1 MNFPILSSLI
11 LLPIIGS
18 LFLLFSKDKNSNTG
32 KYVALF
38 TSFVNFLISI
48 YLWYQFDPTTSD
60 FQFVEDREWL
70 KGFINYKV
78 GIDGISILFI
88 VLTSLITPLCIIS
101 VNNTIKDRL
110 RDFLIAILVMESLM
124 IGVFCSLDLVIFY
137 LFFEA
142 GLIPMF
148 LIIGIWGGTRRVYS
162 AFKFFL
168 YTLLGSVLML
178 IAIISIY
185 WISGTTDITQLYE
198 LGIDTKYQNLL
209 WLAFFSS
216 FAVKTPMWP
225 VHTWLPDA
233 HVEAPTAGSV
243 LLAAILLK
251 MAGYGFI
258 RFSLGLFPVAS
269 DLFTPLVYALSLIA
283 IVYTSLVALMQ
294 EDMKKLIAYSSVAHM
309 GFVTL
314 GIFTITQQGIEG
326 SIVQMISHGLVSA
339 ALFLCVGVVYD
350 RMHSRLI
357 ATYGGLVSVMPK
369 YSILFMLFT
378 LAALGL
384 PGTSGFIGEFLILMG
399 AFKDNFLV
407 AVIAS
412 LGVIFGAAYMLW
424 LYRRVVFGEVKNKE
438 LLKMPDLDKSEKFI
452 FIFLILLGVTTFCT
466 YFIVKNKCLFIKNI
480 DPKDIIFKKPNNIAI
495 LNAPCGNVIIELY
508 PNISPNAVQRFVTLI
523 RSNAYENIAFHRVIE
538 NKLIQAGDLEFGKKG
553 NLDYGKIGTGKS
565 GLGTIK
571 SEIDNNF
578 NYTKGSVGLART
590 FKNDTEDSQFFII
603 LQDEPL
609 FEGEYTPV
617 GKVIYGLEVLKKIK
631 YGRRSEY
638 ILRPDFI
645 NWFKM
650 LN

>member
-11 LLPIIGS
+11 LLPTIGS
-18 LFLLFSKDKNSNTG
+18 LFLFFSKDKPNNNQTI

-38 TSFVNFLISI
+38 TSIVNFLISV

-60 FQFVEDREWL
+60 FQFVEDRQWI

-88 VLTSLITPLCIIS
+88 VLTTFITPLCILS
-101 VNNTIKDRL
+101 VNNTVKNRL
-110 RDFLIAILVMESLM
+110 RDFLIAILIMESFM
-124 IGVFCSLDLVIFY
+124 IGVFCALDLVIFY

-148 LIIGIWGGTRRVYS
+148 LIIGIWGGPRRVYS

-178 IAIISIY
+178 VAIISIY
-185 WISGTTDITQLYE
+185 WINGTTDVVKLYE

-258 RFSLGLFPVAS
+258 RFSLGLFPEAS
-269 DLFTPLVYALSLIA
+269 EIFTPLIYTLSVIAIIFTSLIA
-283 IVYTSLVALMQ
+283 LIQ

-314 GIFTITQQGIEG
+314 GIFTIQQQGIEG
-326 SIVQMISHGLVSA
+326 SIIQMISHGLVSA

-357 ATYGGLVSVMPK
+357 STYGGIVTLVPK
-369 YSILFMLFT
+369 YTVLFMIFT

-407 AVIAS
+407 AVLAS
-412 LGVIFGAAYMLW
+412 LGVILGAAYMLW
-424 LYRRVVFGEVKNKE
+424 LYKRVVFG
-438 LLKMPDLDKSEKFI
+438 
-452 FIFLILLGVTTFCT
+452 
-466 YFIVKNKCLFIKNI
+466 
-480 DPKDIIFKKPNNIAI
+480 
-495 LNAPCGNVIIELY
+495 
-508 PNISPNAVQRFVTLI
+508 
-523 RSNAYENIAFHRVIE
+523 
-538 NKLIQAGDLEFGKKG
+538 KLINEELKKLTDL
-553 NLDYGKIGTGKS
+553 N
-565 GLGTIK
+565 K
-571 SEIDNNF
+571 SEIVILISLAIPTLFFGFYPEPLMNTIEVSVKNLIDMYNF
-578 NYTKGSVGLART
+578 N
-590 FKNDTEDSQFFII
+590 
-603 LQDEPL
+603 
-609 FEGEYTPV
+609 
-617 GKVIYGLEVLKKIK
+617 
-631 YGRRSEY
+631 
-638 ILRPDFI
+638 I
-645 NWFKM
+645 N
-650 LN
+650 

>member
-1 MNFPILSSLI
+1 
-11 LLPIIGS
+11 
-18 LFLLFSKDKNSNTG
+18 
-32 KYVALF
+32 
-38 TSFVNFLISI
+38 
-48 YLWYQFDPTTSD
+48 
-60 FQFVEDREWL
+60 
-70 KGFINYKV
+70 
-78 GIDGISILFI
+78 
-88 VLTSLITPLCIIS
+88 
-101 VNNTIKDRL
+101 
-110 RDFLIAILVMESLM
+110 M
-124 IGVFCSLDLVIFY
+124 IGVFCSLDLVLFY

-185 WISGTTDITQLYE
+185 WINGTTDIVKLYE

-269 DLFTPLVYALSLIA
+269 ELFTPLIYILSVIAIIFTSLI
-283 IVYTSLVALMQ
+283 ALMQ

-314 GIFTITQQGIEG
+314 GIFTIQQQGIEG
-326 SIVQMISHGLVSA
+326 SIIQMISHGLVSA
-339 ALFLCVGVVYD
+339 ALFLSVGVVYD

-357 ATYGGLVSVMPK
+357 NTYGGIVSIIPK
-369 YSILFMLFT
+369 YSILLMIFV
-378 LAALGL
+378 LASLGL

-412 LGVIFGAAYMLW
+412 IGVILGAAYILW
-424 LYRRVVFGEVKNKE
+424 LYKRVVFGKIINQD
-438 LLKMPDLDKSEKFI
+438 LKQMIDLNRSE
-452 FIFLILLGVTTFCT
+452 
-466 YFIVKNKCLFIKNI
+466 LFILSSLAI
-480 DPKDIIFKKPNNIAI
+480 PILFFGFYPDPLISTIEVSINDLIEMYN
-495 LNAPCGNVIIELY
+495 LNLMA
-508 PNISPNAVQRFVTLI
+508 SKQ
-523 RSNAYENIAFHRVIE
+523 
-538 NKLIQAGDLEFGKKG
+538 
-553 NLDYGKIGTGKS
+553 
-565 GLGTIK
+565 
-571 SEIDNNF
+571 
-578 NYTKGSVGLART
+578 
-590 FKNDTEDSQFFII
+590 
-603 LQDEPL
+603 
-609 FEGEYTPV
+609 
-617 GKVIYGLEVLKKIK
+617 
-631 YGRRSEY
+631 
-638 ILRPDFI
+638 
-645 NWFKM
+645 
-650 LN
+650 

>member
-1 MNFPILSSLI
+1 MDFPILSSLI
-11 LLPIIGS
+11 LLPSIGA
-18 LFLLFSKDKNSNTG
+18 LFLLFSKDQSSNTG

-38 TSFVNFLISI
+38 TSYVNFLISI
-48 YLWYQFDPTTSD
+48 YLWFLFDPNSSN

-88 VLTSLITPLCIIS
+88 ILTTFVTPLCIIS
-101 VNNTIKDRL
+101 VNNTIKNRL
-110 RDFLIAILVMESLM
+110 RDFLIAILVMESFML
-124 IGVFCSLDLVIFY
+124 GVFCSLDLVIFY

-148 LIIGIWGGTRRVYS
+148 LIIGIWGGARRVYS

-178 IAIISIY
+178 VAIISIY
-185 WISGTTDITQLYE
+185 WITGTTDVIKLYE
-198 LGIDTKYQNLL
+198 IGIDYKYQNLL

-258 RFSLGLFPVAS
+258 RFSLGLFPLAS
-269 DLFTPLVYALSLIA
+269 ETFTPLVYILSLIA
-283 IVYTSLVALMQ
+283 IIYTSLVALMQ

-326 SIVQMISHGLVSA
+326 SIIQMLSHGFVAA
-339 ALFLCVGVVYD
+339 ALFFCVGVVYD

-369 YSILFMLFT
+369 YAILLMVFT
-378 LAALGL
+378 LAAIGL
-384 PGTSGFIGEFLILMG
+384 PGTTGFIGEFLILIG

-412 LGVIFGAAYMLW
+412 LGVILGAAYMLW
-424 LYRRVVFGEVKNKE
+424 LYRRVVFGELVNNN
-438 LLKMPDLDKSEKFI
+438 LLKIKDLDNSEKFI
-452 FIFLILLGVTTFCT
+452 LWSLAIPILFFGFYPEL
-466 YFIVKNKCLFIKNI
+466 L
-480 DPKDIIFKKPNNIAI
+480 NNT
-495 LNAPCGNVIIELY
+495 IE
-508 PNISPNAVQRFVTLI
+508 ISVNDL
-523 RSNAYENIAFHRVIE
+523 IE
-538 NKLIQAGDLEFGKKG
+538 N
-553 NLDYGKIGTGKS
+553 Y
-565 GLGTIK
+565 
-571 SEIDNNF
+571 NF
-578 NYTKGSVGLART
+578 NL
-590 FKNDTEDSQFFII
+590 NM
-603 LQDEPL
+603 
-609 FEGEYTPV
+609 YTP
-617 GKVIYGLEVLKKIK
+617 EVK
-631 YGRRSEY
+631 
-638 ILRPDFI
+638 
-645 NWFKM
+645 
-650 LN
+650 

>member
-11 LLPIIGS
+11 LLPTIGA
-18 LFLLFSKDKNSNTG
+18 LFLLFSNDKNSNTS

-48 YLWYQFDPTTSD
+48 YLWFLFDLTTSN
-60 FQFVEDREWL
+60 FQFVEEREWI

-88 VLTSLITPLCIIS
+88 ILTTFITPLCIIS
-101 VNNTIKDRL
+101 VNSTIKNRL

-124 IGVFCSLDLVIFY
+124 IGVFCSLDLLVFY

-148 LIIGIWGGTRRVYS
+148 LIIGIWGGARRVYS

-185 WISGTTDITQLYE
+185 WISGTTDLIQLYE
-198 LGIDTKYQNLL
+198 IGIDAKYQNLL

-258 RFSLGLFPVAS
+258 RFSLGLFPLAS
-269 DLFTPLVYALSLIA
+269 ELFTPLVYSLSLIA
-283 IVYTSLVALMQ
+283 IIYTSLVALMQ

-314 GIFTITQQGIEG
+314 GIFTINQQGIEG
-326 SIVQMISHGLVSA
+326 SIIQMISHGLVSA

-357 ATYGGLVSVMPK
+357 KTYGGLVSIMPK
-369 YSILFMLFT
+369 YSILFMFFT

-384 PGTSGFIGEFLILMG
+384 PGTSGFIGEFLVLMG

-407 AVIAS
+407 AFIAS

-424 LYRRVVFGEVKNKE
+424 LYRRVVFGKLTNKE
-438 LLKMPDLDKSEKFI
+438 LLKIPDLDNSEKFI
-452 FIFLILLGVTTFCT
+452 LWCLAIPVLIFGFYPEPLINT
-466 YFIVKNKCLFIKNI
+466 IEISVKNL
-480 DPKDIIFKKPNNIAI
+480 
-495 LNAPCGNVIIELY
+495 IEIY
-508 PNISPNAVQRFVTLI
+508 
-523 RSNAYENIAFHRVIE
+523 
-538 NKLIQAGDLEFGKKG
+538 
-553 NLDYGKIGTGKS
+553 
-565 GLGTIK
+565 
-571 SEIDNNF
+571 NF
-578 NYTKGSVGLART
+578 NLNMYM
-590 FKNDTEDSQFFII
+590 
-603 LQDEPL
+603 P
-609 FEGEYTPV
+609 
-617 GKVIYGLEVLKKIK
+617 EVKK
-631 YGRRSEY
+631 
-638 ILRPDFI
+638 
-645 NWFKM
+645 
-650 LN
+650 

>member
-1 MNFPILSSLI
+1 MDFPILSSLI
-11 LLPIIGS
+11 LLPAIGS
-18 LFLLFSKDKNSNTG
+18 IFLLFSKSDDKQTDTI

-38 TSFVNFLISI
+38 TSLVNFLISI
-48 YLWYQFDPTTSD
+48 YLWISFDSSISN
-60 FQFVEDREWL
+60 FQFVEERNWL
-70 KGFINYKV
+70 TGFVNYKV

-88 VLTSLITPLCIIS
+88 VLTTFITPLCIIS
-101 VNNTIKDRL
+101 VNNSVKIRL
-110 RDFLIAILVMESLM
+110 RDFLIAILIMESFM
-124 IGVFCSLDLVIFY
+124 IGVFCALDLVIFY

-148 LIIGIWGGTRRVYS
+148 LIIGIWGGPKRVYS

-178 IAIISIY
+178 VAIISIY
-185 WISGTTDITQLYE
+185 WITGTTDVVKLYE
-198 LGIDTKYQNLL
+198 LGIDQKYQNLL

-258 RFSLGLFPVAS
+258 RFSLGLFPFAS
-269 DLFTPLVYALSLIA
+269 DVFTPLVYILSLIA
-283 IVYTSLVALMQ
+283 IVFTSLIALMQ

-314 GIFTITQQGIEG
+314 GIFTLKQQGIEG
-326 SIVQMISHGLVSA
+326 SIIQMISHGLVSA

-357 ATYGGLVSVMPK
+357 NSYGGIVSIVPK

-424 LYRRVVFGEVKNKE
+424 LYKRVVFGEIINKD
-438 LLKMPDLDKSEKFI
+438 LLKMPDLDKSE
-452 FIFLILLGVTTFCT
+452 L
-466 YFIVKNKCLFIKNI
+466 
-480 DPKDIIFKKPNNIAI
+480 
-495 LNAPCGNVIIELY
+495 
-508 PNISPNAVQRFVTLI
+508 
-523 RSNAYENIAFHRVIE
+523 
-538 NKLIQAGDLEFGKKG
+538 
-553 NLDYGKIGTGKS
+553 
-565 GLGTIK
+565 
-571 SEIDNNF
+571 
-578 NYTKGSVGLART
+578 
-590 FKNDTEDSQFFII
+590 II
-603 LQDEPL
+603 LISLALPTLFFGFYPEPL
-609 FEGEYTPV
+609 LNT
-617 GKVIYGLEVLKKIK
+617 IEVSVKDLIEMYKINLMT
-631 YGRRSEY
+631 R
-638 ILRPDFI
+638 
-645 NWFKM
+645 
-650 LN
+650 

>member
-11 LLPIIGS
+11 LLPSIGAFF
-18 LFLLFSKDKNSNTG
+18 LFFTRSKKENNFTIKS
-32 KYVALF
+32 VALF
-38 TSFVNFLISI
+38 TSLVNFILSI
-48 YLWYQFDPTTSD
+48 YLWSLFDQTTSD
-60 FQFVEDREWL
+60 FQFVEDRIWIEN
-70 KGFINYKV
+70 FINYKV

-88 VLTSLITPLCIIS
+88 ILTTFITPLCIIS
-101 VNNTIKDRL
+101 VNNSINNRL
-110 RDFLIAILVMESLM
+110 REFLIAVLIMESFM

-148 LIIGIWGGTRRVYS
+148 LIIGIWGGSRRVYS

-178 IAIISIY
+178 VAIISIY
-185 WISGTTDITQLYE
+185 WITGTTDVIQLYD
-198 LGIDTKYQNLL
+198 LGIDVKYQNLL

-269 DLFTPLVYALSLIA
+269 EVFTPLIYTLSVIAIIFTSLI
-283 IVYTSLVALMQ
+283 ALMQ

-314 GIFTITQQGIEG
+314 GIFTFQQQGIEG
-326 SIVQMISHGLVSA
+326 SIIQMISHGLVSA

-357 ATYGGLVSVMPK
+357 NTYGGIVSIVPK
-369 YSILFMLFT
+369 YSVLFMLFT

-384 PGTSGFIGEFLILMG
+384 PGTSGFVGEFLILMA

-407 AVIAS
+407 AVLAS
-412 LGVIFGAAYMLW
+412 LGVIIGAAYMLW
-424 LYRRVVFGEVKNKE
+424 LYK
-438 LLKMPDLDKSEKFI
+438 
-452 FIFLILLGVTTFCT
+452 
-466 YFIVKNKCLFIKNI
+466 
-480 DPKDIIFKKPNNIAI
+480 
-495 LNAPCGNVIIELY
+495 
-508 PNISPNAVQRFVTLI
+508 
-523 RSNAYENIAFHRVIE
+523 RVIFG
-538 NKLIQAGDLEFGKKG
+538 KLINSDLKQMIDL
-553 NLDYGKIGTGKS
+553 N
-565 GLGTIK
+565 K
-571 SEIDNNF
+571 SEI
-578 NYTKGSVGLART
+578 
-590 FKNDTEDSQFFII
+590 II
-603 LQDEPL
+603 LVSLAIPILFFGFYPEPL
-609 FEGEYTPV
+609 INTIEISINDLIESHN
-617 GKVIYGLEVLKKIK
+617 LKTV
-631 YGRRSEY
+631 S
-638 ILRPDFI
+638 
-645 NWFKM
+645 N
-650 LN
+650 